1 MQINVRGTGTRAPLE
16 APLNVER
23 GFITKETHECPDSL
37 FILNIL
43 DILDILLPNAMR
55 LTEKPKMAFILLLTC
70 GMHCVA
76 AANIQ
81 FVDVT
86 EETGIHFR
94 HVTGA
99 EGDYHLPE
107 TLGAGGAFF
116 DADNDGDLDIYLVN
130 SGYWPG
136 SARMSQPTAAL
147 YQNNGDGTFTDIT
160 AIAGVSNRGNYGQG
174 VACAD
179 YDNDGDTDI
188 YVTNFGTNVLYRN
201 NGDGTFTDITQHAR
215 VGDAAWSSS
224 ACFLDYDRDG
234 HLDLFV
240 VNYLKYAIDVPY
252 RPCGEGET
260 RTYCHPSLFEGAPDR
275 LYRNNGDGTF
285 TDVSQEAGVGHIGG
299 MFHGKGLGVVSADF
313 NNDGAPELYVAND
326 DTRNDFFYNNGDGT
340 FTEMSLLAGCAYSF
354 NGVAQAGMG
363 VAAGDYNGDGALD
376 IFVTNLS
383 YETNALYRNNG
394 DGTFTDV
401 IYEAHLGKESY
412 LYVGFGTGFFD
423 ADNDGT
429 LDIFIANGH
438 IIDNIAETHDVLTY
452 PQPDQ
457 VFRNKGDGTFQ
468 EMSGSAGPYFQRAH
482 VSRGSIFGDYD
493 NDGDVDILVTQS
505 NGPATLLRNT
515 SQNKQNWLRIK
526 PIGTLSNRDGIGARV
541 TLTDNNGL
549 GRQIRDVNPCASY
562 LSSHDARLHF
572 GLGENTSVD
581 KLEIRWPSGVVE
593 VYENLPAN
601 QEHVL
606 TELSDDFLRAVW
618 QGDVNALRAAR
629 PQFNLTDALGRTPL
643 LIAAEKGYAD
653 VAMFLIDNG
662 AAVNV
667 ADANGNT
674 PLIFVIHKTGD
685 VALARQLLER
695 STDTLNAQNHTG
707 ETALMYAAWHGSL
720 DIVQLLLAHNAD
732 ATLKNRQGDT
742 AATLAASKGH
752 QAIVEMLR

>member
-1 MQINVRGTGTRAPLE
+1 MNLASQKNAIHATNHTNRVGALPKRAAKARLPVML
-16 APLNVER
+16 L
-23 GFITKETHECPDSL
+23 
-37 FILNIL
+37 
-43 DILDILLPNAMR
+43 ILL
-55 LTEKPKMAFILLLTC
+55 FCC
-70 GMHCVA
+70 GIPCLST
-76 AANIQ
+76 ANVQ
-81 FVDVT
+81 FVDAT
-86 EETGIHFR
+86 AEAGIHFR
-94 HVTGA
+94 HVNGA

-116 DADNDGDLDIYLVN
+116 DADNDGALDIYLVN

-136 SARMSQPTAAL
+136 RTDIAMRPNTSAAL

-160 AIAGVSNRGNYGQG
+160 AVAGVGNRGNYGQG

-179 YDNDGDTDI
+179 YDNDGDTEL
-188 YVTNFGTNVLYRN
+188 YVTNFGANVLYRN
-201 NGDGTFTDITQHAR
+201 NGDGTFTDVTAHAG

-240 VNYLKYAIDVPY
+240 VNYLNYSLDVPY

-285 TDVSQEAGVGHIGG
+285 TDVSQEAGVGGIGG

-313 NNDGAPELYVAND
+313 NNDGTPDLYVAND
-326 DTRNDFFYNNGDGT
+326 DTRNDFFFNNGDGT
-340 FTEMSLLAGCAYSF
+340 FSELSLLAGCAYSF

-363 VAAGDYNGDGALD
+363 VAAGDYNGDGTLD

-401 IYEAHLGKESY
+401 IYEARLGKESY

-423 ADNDGT
+423 ADNDGWFE
-429 LDIFIANGH
+429 LFIANGH

-452 PQPDQ
+452 AQPNQ
-457 VFRNKGDGTFQ
+457 LFRNNGDGTFS
-468 EMSGSAGPYFQRAH
+468 EISDTAGPYFQRAQ
-482 VSRGSIFGDYD
+482 VSRGSSFGDYD
-493 NDGDVDILVTQS
+493 NDGDVDMLVTQS
-505 NGPATLLRNT
+505 NGPATLLRNE
-515 SQNKQNWLRIK
+515 SGNKQNWLRIK
-526 PIGTLSNRDGIGARV
+526 TVGTVSNRDGIGARV
-541 TLTDNNGL
+541 ILTDDTARDRPSPYGL
-549 GRQIRDVNPCASY
+549 RRHIRDVTPCASY

-572 GLGENTSVD
+572 GLGENTGASR
-581 KLEIRWPSGVVE
+581 LEIRWPSGVVE

-601 QEHVL
+601 QEHIL
-606 TELSDDFLRAVW
+606 TELPDDFLSAVW
-618 QGDVNALRAAR
+618 RGDVNATRAAR
-629 PQFNLTDALGRTPL
+629 PKVNHKDALGRTPL

-662 AAVNV
+662 AVVNV

-674 PLIFVIHKTGD
+674 PLIFIIHKTGD
-685 VALARQLLER
+685 VALTKRLLEKGAAV
-695 STDTLNAQNHTG
+695 NAHNRRG
-707 ETALMYAAWHGSL
+707 ETALMYAAWRGYA
-720 DIVQLLLAHNAD
+720 DIVRLLLAHQAD
-732 ATLKNRQGDT
+732 ADLKNQQGDT
-742 AATLAASKGH
+742 AAMLAESKGH
-752 QAIVEMLR
+752 RAIVEMLKN

>member
-1 MQINVRGTGTRAPLE
+1 MMKI
-16 APLNVER
+16 
-23 GFITKETHECPDSL
+23 
-37 FILNIL
+37 
-43 DILDILLPNAMR
+43 
-55 LTEKPKMAFILLLTC
+55 AFLILLTC
-70 GMHCVA
+70 AIPCVA
-76 AANIQ
+76 ANVQ

-86 EETGIHFR
+86 KEAGIDFR
-94 HVTGA
+94 HVNGA

-130 SGYWPG
+130 SGNWPG
-136 SARMSQPTAAL
+136 SAAAQKHSAL

-160 AIAGVSNRGNYGQG
+160 AAAGVGNRGNYGQG

-188 YVTNFGTNVLYRN
+188 YVTNFGPDVLYRN
-201 NGDGTFTDITQHAR
+201 NGDGTFTDITAHAGI
-215 VGDAAWSSS
+215 GDAAWSSS

-240 VNYLKYAIDVPY
+240 VNYLHYSLDVVY

-285 TDVSQEAGVGHIGG
+285 TDVSQAAGVGNIGG

-313 NNDGAPELYVAND
+313 NNDGAPDLYVAND

-340 FTEMSLLAGCAYSF
+340 FSEISLLAGCAYSF

-363 VAAGDYNGDGALD
+363 IASGDYNGDGALD

-401 IYEAHLGKESY
+401 IYEARLGKESY
-412 LYVGFGTGFFD
+412 LYVGFGTGFLD
-423 ADNDGT
+423 VDNDGW
-429 LDIFIANGH
+429 LDLFVANGH

-452 PQPDQ
+452 AQPNQ
-457 VFRNKGDGTFQ
+457 LFRNKGDGTFQ
-468 EMSGSAGPYFQRAH
+468 EISETTGPYFHRAQ

-505 NGPATLLRNT
+505 NGPATLLRNENG
-515 SQNKQNWLRIK
+515 NKQNWLRIK
-526 PIGTLSNRDGIGARV
+526 PVGTVSNRDGIGARV
-541 TLTDNNGL
+541 LLTIGEMARGRPSPYGL
-549 GRQIRDVNPCASY
+549 QADEMEPDEPSFDDLTQQLRDVNPGASY

-572 GLGENTSVD
+572 GLGENTNVNR
-581 KLEIRWPSGVVE
+581 LEIRWPSGVVE
-593 VYENLPAN
+593 VYENLPVN

-606 TELSDDFLRAVW
+606 TESSGSSRFERA
-618 QGDVNALRAAR
+618 
-629 PQFNLTDALGRTPL
+629 P
-643 LIAAEKGYAD
+643 
-653 VAMFLIDNG
+653 
-662 AAVNV
+662 
-667 ADANGNT
+667 
-674 PLIFVIHKTGD
+674 
-685 VALARQLLER
+685 R
-695 STDTLNAQNHTG
+695 S
-707 ETALMYAAWHGSL
+707 
-720 DIVQLLLAHNAD
+720 
-732 ATLKNRQGDT
+732 R
-742 AATLAASKGH
+742 
-752 QAIVEMLR
+752 